1 LTYPALSCY
10 TLKHLYIV
18 DNLSKS
24 SKGVLK
30 VDGIV
35 EEALPG
41 ASFRVKTNEGKEV
54 LAHLSGKMR
63 MNHIKILPGDRV
75 IMEMANSNDRRGRII
90 RRL

>member
-1 LTYPALSCY
+1 MQSFNKPQ
-10 TLKHLYIV
+10 K
-18 DNLSKS
+18 N
-24 SKGVLK
+24 VLK

-41 ASFRVKTNEGKEV
+41 AFFRVRIAEGREV

-63 MNHIKILPGDRV
+63 MNYIKILPGDKV
-75 IMEMANSNDRRGRII
+75 TMEMAAADDKRGRIV

>member
-1 LTYPALSCY
+1 MSESYQKAE
-10 TLKHLYIV
+10 
-18 DNLSKS
+18 
-24 SKGVLK
+24 
-30 VDGIV
+30 GIV

-41 ASFRVKTNEGKEV
+41 ANFRVKSKDKEF

-75 IMEMANSNDRRGRII
+75 TIEYSPYDETRGRII